1 MRVPHYAMRS
11 LAAIGLI
18 SLMSGCGGG
27 DSTAPDA
34 PFDPAGTTS
43 DLGAI
48 EASFESEAMHG
59 FQSAAPAIST
69 ALGESA
75 AAVALR
81 AAPSKLIAD
90 GKPGVRN
97 YTGTVA
103 SLYSQPTV
111 GMRPAAPRAAILEEH
126 LGVTFTRSPETLQY
140 GVSDRTGAP
149 SNGVRF
155 IVYAVDPISGQPV
168 SPLAEVG
175 YADIEVSGSNTSPSV
190 RIELVSGNVTY
201 LDYTVGAAYTQT
213 SATLT
218 VLGFVSNSQ
227 DRVNFDVDIRVT
239 ENAFTFDYT
248 LTVPTRGNFRM
259 ELEETL
265 NLATE
270 SITSRLELRG
280 PHGTVTIA
288 GSLSEAGG
296 SYEVEVNGDA
306 FATITLTPSSAQPVI
321 TGADGDPLTA
331 EELEALEEVYLLFLS
346 GFDLFLDLP
355 IPMA

>member
-18 SLMSGCGGG
+18 GLMTGCGGG
-27 DSTAPDA
+27 DSTSPDA

-48 EASFESEAMHG
+48 EASFESEAMYG
-59 FQSAAPAIST
+59 FQSAAPAISS

-81 AAPSKLIAD
+81 AAPSKLLAS
-90 GKPGVRN
+90 GKPGVRE
-97 YTGTVA
+97 YSGTVA
-103 SLYSQPTV
+103 GLYGQPTV

-126 LGVTFTRSPETLQY
+126 LGVTFTRNAETLQY
-140 GVSDRTGAP
+140 EASDRNGAP
-149 SNGVRF
+149 SSGVRF
-155 IVYAVDPISGQPV
+155 IVYAADPISGQPV
-168 SPLAEVG
+168 SPLTEVG

-190 RIELVSGNVTY
+190 RIELVSGDVTY

-218 VLGFVSNSQ
+218 VSGFVSNSH
-227 DRVNFDVDIRVT
+227 DRVNFDLDIRVT
-239 ENAFTFDYT
+239 ENAFTFDYV

-270 SITSRLELRG
+270 SITSSLELRG

-296 SYEVEVNGDA
+296 SYEVEVNGEA
-306 FATITLTPSSAQPVI
+306 FATIAITPSSGQPVI
-321 TGADGDPLTA
+321 TGADGEPLT
-331 EELEALEEVYLLFLS
+331 EDELEALQQVFLLFLS
-346 GFDLFLDLP
+346 GFNLFLDLP